1 MQDATRI
8 THINLTI
15 QKGLNLMSYRYMRRL
30 GLLALLLL
38 SFVLVACGDSNAAR
52 GAPSGPAGQ
61 APAGGAGDVADVQV
75 AAKEFEFAVSPAQAR
90 AGSVT
95 FAVKNDGHAPH
106 DFRIRGAGLEQ
117 QTAMLQSG
125 DTAQFTVE
133 LSPGTYDYLCTIGG
147 HEQLGMKGTLTVVP

>member
-1 MQDATRI
+1 M
-8 THINLTI
+8 N
-15 QKGLNLMSYRYMRRL
+15 YRYMRGL

-38 SFVLVACGDSNAAR
+38 SFVLAACGDSNAAR
-52 GAPSGPAGQ
+52 GAPSDSAG
-61 APAGGAGDVADVQV
+61 APAGGAADVADVQV
-75 AAKEFEFAVSPAQAR
+75 VAKEFEFAVSPAQAK

-106 DFRIRGAGLEQ
+106 DFRIRGEGLEQ

-125 DTAQFTVE
+125 DTTQFTVE
-133 LSPGTYDYLCTIGG
+133 LAPGTYGYQCTVGG

>member
-1 MQDATRI
+1 M
-8 THINLTI
+8 N
-15 QKGLNLMSYRYMRRL
+15 YRYMRGL

-38 SFVLVACGDSNAAR
+38 SFVLAACGDSNAAR
-52 GAPSGPAGQ
+52 GAPSDSAG
-61 APAGGAGDVADVQV
+61 APAGGAADVQV
-75 AAKEFEFAVSPAQAR
+75 VAKEFEFAVSPAQAK

-106 DFRIRGAGLEQ
+106 DFRIRGEGLEQ

-125 DTAQFTVE
+125 DTTQFTVE
-133 LSPGTYDYLCTIGG
+133 LAPGTYGYQCTVGG